1 MLRRKIKRGFIL
13 IGALLF
19 LSGIISSF
27 ELIRLNGATSE
38 LLQAS
43 RGNIELSKDLL
54 DIVQEQNTLLLINIT
69 DSVNVDTREFV
80 ELQKVFSTTLLEIKE
95 SFKENLKISIPI
107 NKIEESAQRYNEI
120 VDAAV
125 AAEIIAMGW
134 FVEVY
139 RTTYNDLTASIKEF
153 MIKNEDSIVESARN
167 VESNAHRAAM
177 VGIFALA
184 AGMLLVGLFYYLI
197 NMFYIKPVLAMEK
210 SLNQVLDK
218 GLPFKVDV
226 HSKDELSTLKEH
238 IEVLIDRSKK

>member
-1 MLRRKIKRGFIL
+1 MLKRKIKRGFIL

-19 LSGIISSF
+19 LSGIISSL
-27 ELIRLNGATSE
+27 ELMRLNGATTE

-54 DIVQEQNTLLLINIT
+54 DIVQEQNTLLLVNIT
-69 DSVNVDTREFV
+69 DSVNVDTREFI
-80 ELQKVFSTTLLEIKE
+80 ELQSTFSTTLVEIKE
-95 SFKENLKISIPI
+95 SFKGNLKIAASISQ
-107 NKIEESAQRYNEI
+107 IEKSALQYNEI

-125 AAEIIAMGW
+125 MDELVDMGW

-184 AGMLLVGLFYYLI
+184 AGMILVSLFYYFI
-197 NMFYIKPVLAMEK
+197 NMFYIKPVLSMER
-210 SLNQVLDK
+210 SLTQVLDK

-226 HSKDELSTLKEH
+226 HSQDELSMLKEH
-238 IEVLIDRSKK
+238 IEVLIDKSKR